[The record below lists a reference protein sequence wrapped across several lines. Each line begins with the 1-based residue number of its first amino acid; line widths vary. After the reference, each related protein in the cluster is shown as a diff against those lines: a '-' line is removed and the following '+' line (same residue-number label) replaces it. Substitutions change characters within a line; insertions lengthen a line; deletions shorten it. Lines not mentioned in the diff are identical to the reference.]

1 MGNLRL
7 VLNVDVL
14 PGNQTAGKYSR
25 SGLWEYLDSLEES
38 KKPTF
43 VRGDS
48 GYGNEGLMGGCES
61 RGVKYLFKL
70 RKSRYV
76 KVLINQL
83 LTRDD
88 WSCAGQDWEGV
99 ESRLYLSGWSRSR
112 RVIVLRRH
120 IRTIKSTP
128 PFAKEDYLF
137 DIGESKR
144 DIYEYAVLVTD
155 LDDELLTIAV
165 HYRDRADAENTSDEM
180 KNQWGWAGFTTQDIT
195 RCRVMARITALCYN
209 WRSIFIRLVMPHKHY
224 EARTSRS
231 LFLKGPGRLIRHG
244 RNLFLKLT
252 SIHGHYKKIRH
263 LMTQVNRILQ
273 WISENAEQ
281 LKEFGLYRMI
291 LSIAFQY
298 FLENRPLKVPQEFV
312 LQ

>member
-1 MGNLRL
+1 M
-7 VLNVDVL
+7 
-14 PGNQTAGKYSR
+14 A
-25 SGLWEYLDSLEES
+25 
-38 KKPTF
+38 
-43 VRGDS
+43 
-48 GYGNEGLMGGCES
+48 
-61 RGVKYLFKL
+61 
-70 RKSRYV
+70 
-76 KVLINQL
+76 
-83 LTRDD
+83 
-88 WSCAGQDWEGV
+88 
-99 ESRLYLSGWSRSR
+99 
-112 RVIVLRRH
+112 
-120 IRTIKSTP
+120 
-128 PFAKEDYLF
+128 
-137 DIGESKR
+137 
-144 DIYEYAVLVTD
+144 TD
-155 LDDELLTIAV
+155 LEDELPTIAA
-165 HYRDRADAENTSDEM
+165 HCRDRADAENTSDEM
-180 KNQWGWAGFTTQDIT
+180 KNQWGWAGFTAQDIT